1 MKAVLVICEGRHDVA
16 FAQRS
21 LGAYGG
27 CEWGNDKPVREL
39 PSPFGPGRTARKGL
53 IAMRYERH
61 ALEDLPLRDA
71 AHPPLPCFDSVVEN
85 PATDTM
91 FVLVRAH
98 GQSQAAPVLDLIET
112 LDDTIT
118 GEPAGSFDVSEYAAA
133 FLFDANADGAATKLT
148 AFRDRFGARFG
159 DLAGLAHRAWV
170 ATATVP
176 VGCFVFHR
184 NEQDQTGTL
193 EDHLAP
199 MAEAAWPE
207 RYAGARRFIDGNRRD
222 ADAVSSNDA
231 ARLKA
236 IITAAGQFGQ
246 PGAPMTAVVG
256 DRNRGLPGAQF
267 AASPLS
273 RDLADFLAAVPWSR
287 P

>member
-1 MKAVLVICEGRHDVA
+1 MKAVLVFCEGRHDVA

-21 LGAYGG
+21 LGAHAG
-27 CEWGNDKPVREL
+27 CAWVDKPVRDL
-39 PSPFGPGRTARKGL
+39 PSPFGPGGTARRGL

-61 ALEDLPLRDA
+61 ALEELTLRDA

-85 PATDTM
+85 PATETV

-98 GQSQAAPVLDLIET
+98 GQDRAAPVLDL
-112 LDDTIT
+112 LQVLNYTIAE
-118 GEPAGSFDVSEYAAA
+118 EPAGSFDVSEYAAA
-133 FLFDANADGAATKLT
+133 FLFDANADGVATRLT
-148 AFRDRFGARFG
+148 AFRDRFGAHFG

-170 ATATVP
+170 ATTTVP

-184 NEQDQTGTL
+184 SAQDQTGTL
-193 EDHLAP
+193 DDHLAP
-199 MAEAAWPE
+199 MAEAAWPQ
-207 RYAGARRFIDGNRRD
+207 RYAGARHFIDGNRRD

-236 IITAAGQFGQ
+236 IITAAGQFSH

-256 DRNRGLPGAQF
+256 DRNEGLPRAQF
-267 AASPLS
+267 AASQLS
-273 RDLADFLAAVPWSR
+273 RDLAGFLAGVPWR
-287 P
+287 GA

>member
-1 MKAVLVICEGRHDVA
+1 MKAVLVFCEGRHDVA

-21 LGAYGG
+21 LGAHGG

-39 PSPFGPGRTARKGL
+39 PSPFGPGGTARMGL
-53 IAMRYERH
+53 IAMRYQQH
-61 ALEDLPLRDA
+61 VLEDFPLRDA

-91 FVLVRAH
+91 FFLVRTH
-98 GQSQAAPVLDLIET
+98 GQDRAAPVLDLLRGLNVTI
-112 LDDTIT
+112 LD
-118 GEPAGSFDVSEYAAA
+118 EPAGSFDVSEYAAA
-133 FLFDANADGAATKLT
+133 FLVDANADGVATKLK
-148 AFRDRFGARFG
+148 AFRDRFGAHFG

-170 ATATVP
+170 VTTTVP

-184 NEQDQTGTL
+184 SEQDQTGTL
-193 EDHLAP
+193 DDHLAP

-207 RYAGARRFIDGNRRD
+207 RYAGARHFVDGNRRD

-236 IITAAGQFGQ
+236 IITAAGQFSH

-256 DRNRGLPGAQF
+256 DPNKGLPRQQF
-267 AASPLS
+267 DESRLS
-273 RDLADFLAAVPWSR
+273 RDLADFLAGVPWR
-287 P
+287 GA